1 VRFTGREQDTRTM
14 VASATHQLPAA
25 AARQA
30 LLDPPPF
37 AMLHSLDDRSSR
49 PRYLGAM
56 TSPGGH
62 TARGV
67 ARTRATR
74 TR

>member
-1 VRFTGREQDTRTM
+1 M
-14 VASATHQLPAA
+14 VALATHELPTA

-30 LLDPPPF
+30 LLDPPSF
-37 AMLHSLDDRSSR
+37 AMLHSLDVRSSR
-49 PRYLGAM
+49 PRPFGALP
-56 TSPGGH
+56 SLGGH